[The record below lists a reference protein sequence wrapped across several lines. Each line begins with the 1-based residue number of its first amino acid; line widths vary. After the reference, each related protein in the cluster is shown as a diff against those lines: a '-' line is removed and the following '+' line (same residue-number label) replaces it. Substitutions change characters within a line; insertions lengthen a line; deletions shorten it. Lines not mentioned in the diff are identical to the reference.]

1 MAKFPEK
8 CSRCGAPFEL
18 DTYKD
23 IVKCN
28 YCGTI
33 NIFENG
39 RLISKSDRYLNKI
52 KEYLPE
58 LKKKKIFIPTII
70 FSTLFLFGIYK
81 VNYIDDFLV
90 KECKIR
96 DARSSVSEFVAKK
109 NYRKCL
115 RNIKS
120 EWKKKVKEAK
130 VEIKN
135 SCKIVNQKAYKSILD
150 EQAVYEPETDNKYF
164 IFLEEQE
171 IRDRLNNFE
180 PKFTKDL
187 PWSEKFYFAEIFSVK
202 DCKKLLSY
210 NLKPHVIFKRPKSS
224 FE

>member
-1 MAKFPEK
+1 MKLPFK
-8 CSRCGAPFEL
+8 CNKCGAPIEL
-18 DTYKD
+18 DPYKD
-23 IVKCN
+23 FVKCQ
-28 YCGTI
+28 YCGTT

-39 RLISKSDRYLNKI
+39 RLISNSNRYLNKV
-52 KEYLPE
+52 KEYSPK
-58 LKKKKIFIPTII
+58 LKQKKVFIPIII

-90 KECKIR
+90 KECEIR

>member
-1 MAKFPEK
+1 M
-8 CSRCGAPFEL
+8 
-18 DTYKD
+18 
-23 IVKCN
+23 
-28 YCGTI
+28 
-33 NIFENG
+33 
-39 RLISKSDRYLNKI
+39 
-52 KEYLPE
+52 
-58 LKKKKIFIPTII
+58 
-70 FSTLFLFGIYK
+70 
-81 VNYIDDFLV
+81 V
-90 KECKIR
+90 KECEIR
-96 DARSSVSEFVAKK
+96 DARSSVSEFVARK

-120 EWKKKVKEAK
+120 EWKKKVKEVR

-180 PKFTKDL
+180 PKFTNDL

-202 DCKKLLSY
+202 ECKKLLSY
-210 NLKPHVIFKRPKSS
+210 HLKPYSIFKRPRSS

>member
-1 MAKFPEK
+1 MIKAPFK
-8 CSRCGAPFEL
+8 CNKCGAPIEL
-18 DTYKD
+18 DPYKD
-23 IVKCN
+23 FVKCS
-28 YCGTI
+28 YCGST
-33 NIFENG
+33 NIFDNG
-39 RLISKSDRYLNKI
+39 RLISKSDRFLNNF
-52 KEYLPE
+52 KEYLPK
-58 LKKKKIFIPTII
+58 LKQKKIFIPVVI
-70 FSTLFLFGIYK
+70 FSTLFTIGIYK

-90 KECKIR
+90 KECEIR
-96 DARSSVSEFVAKK
+96 DARSSVSEFVARK

-120 EWKKKVKEAK
+120 EWKKKVKEVR

-171 IRDRLNNFE
+171 IRDRLNNFK

-187 PWSEKFYFAEIFSVK
+187 PWSEKFYFAEIFSAK
-202 DCKKLLSY
+202 ECKKLLSY
-210 NLKPHVIFKRPKSS
+210 HLKPYSIFKRPRSS